1 MGNTLIADNVRQQM
15 RNVVNIRRKK
25 MSDLDLEEII
35 ATKLDN
41 GSMTVYD
48 LLQHWEMKYG
58 IPSWQID
65 YVKEELK

>member
-1 MGNTLIADNVRQQM
+1 MKMYHLM
-15 RNVVNIRRKK
+15 RLTTKMTCHFKGGRK
-25 MSDLDLEEII
+25 MSDQNDEEII

-41 GSMTVYD
+41 GSMTVND

-65 YVKEELK
+65 YVKEKIK

>member
-1 MGNTLIADNVRQQM
+1 
-15 RNVVNIRRKK
+15 